1 MSSKQKYNH
10 GTLTREEINKYR
22 STSDPKLKNS
32 IERKAA
38 NNDFDSD
45 ALEGWSESGLS
56 MNTMKKMDQK
66 FSGSWI
72 LYIAIMAV
80 VMVPLVLVL
89 LFFIMP
95 QDDET
100 VTTEKKT
107 AVNIKIEK
115 TDLLIPEPIEA
126 LNELPLKE
134 QIQVKQVIKDF
145 QEQQQELRPT
155 NQVNK
160 EPIDELQTKPVDQA
174 PVPKPEKDLLFGKE
188 LFLKDLK
195 VLDYRSYRSRPA
207 ISTEQLVLTGTPAN
221 IGEKEPA
228 NEEEFKW
235 KTVEVPYIDYLEK
248 TMELFSKGNNKKALT
263 RFEEIL
269 NAYPD
274 DLNAIFYAGLC
285 YYNLKDYSR
294 AAEYFENCQM
304 NKFANFNEEAHWYN
318 ARSLLSNGETEKAQR
333 ILREIISQ
341 KGFYAKQ
348 AEKLLRN

>member
-10 GTLTREEINKYR
+10 GALTREEINKYR

-38 NNDFDSD
+38 SNDFDSD

-56 MNTMKKMDQK
+56 MSTMKKLDRK
-66 FSGSWI
+66 FSGSWN
-72 LYIAIMAV
+72 LYLAV
-80 VMVPLVLVL
+80 LSVVIVPLILVIA
-89 LFFIMP
+89 FFMLP
-95 QDDET
+95 KDDKV
-100 VTTEKKT
+100 VTPEEKN
-107 AVNIKIEK
+107 AVSIQIEK
-115 TDLLIPEPIEA
+115 TDLLIPEPIDA

-145 QEQQQELRPT
+145 QEQQQEPKPV
-155 NQVNK
+155 QVNTD
-160 EPIDELQTKPVDQA
+160 PIDQLQTNPVDQT
-174 PVPKPEKDLLFGKE
+174 PLPKPQKELFFGKE

-195 VLDYRSYRSRPA
+195 VLDYRSYRSKPS

-221 IGEKEPA
+221 IGEKQSA
-228 NEEEFKW
+228 NEEEFTW
-235 KTVEVPYIDYLEK
+235 KTVDIPYIDYLEK

-269 NAYPD
+269 KTYPE
-274 DLNAIFYAGLC
+274 DLNAMFYAGLC
-285 YYNLKDYSR
+285 YYNLKDYAK

-304 NKFANFNEEAHWYN
+304 NKYANFNEEAQWYS
-318 ARSLLSNGETEKAQR
+318 ARSLLSNGEKEKAY
-333 ILREIISQ
+333 LVFREIINQ

-348 AEKLLRN
+348 AEKLLKN